1 VETRVVEGADVW
13 RRVLWRGVVRGVL
26 GCRVVQREMV
36 ICVGM
41 GVGGGGAAVVLH
53 GESQQHL
60 SDVSLI
66 SA

>member
-1 VETRVVEGADVW
+1 VEKSADVW
-13 RRVLWRGVVRGVL
+13 RRLLWRVLRGVGRGVL
-26 GCRVVQREMV
+26 RCRVVQREMV